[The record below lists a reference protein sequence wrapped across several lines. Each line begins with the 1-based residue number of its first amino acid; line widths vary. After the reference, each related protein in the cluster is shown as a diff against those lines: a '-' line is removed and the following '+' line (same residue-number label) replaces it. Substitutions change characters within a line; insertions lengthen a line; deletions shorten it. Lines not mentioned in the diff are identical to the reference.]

1 MTDDDIVPETL
12 QRVSLAAGRSWDPAA
27 MHAAQKAQ
35 DFRFFCIIGWKF
47 CMFVDARSN
56 LACTLLVVTPEN

>member
-35 DFRFFCIIGWKF
+35 DFRFFALLDGS
-47 CMFVDARSN
+47 FV
-56 LACTLLVVTPEN
+56 CLLTQDPTWLVLCW

>member
-12 QRVSLAAGRSWDPAA
+12 QRFDLLAAGRSWDPAA

-35 DFRFFCIIGWKF
+35 DFRFFLHYWMEVLYVC
-47 CMFVDARSN
+47 
-56 LACTLLVVTPEN
+56 